1 MTDFPF
7 RLRGEHVPRC
17 QRCALHEYLC
27 VCEDLEAIHTR
38 CRVSILM
45 HIKEFAKTSNSGRV
59 LHLALKNSEIRIRGQ
74 KERPMQTTDLELS
87 EYRNVVL
94 FPSESAVK
102 LSSAWLSEDP
112 RPVHLIVPDGN
123 WRQAKRMLK
132 REPLLKRLPQV
143 CLPDGLPSKYR
154 LRSHPD
160 PKRVATFE
168 AVARALGI
176 LESPT
181 TQKKLEYIFDMAVER
196 ALWTRGRL
204 AAEEATGGIPQNKC
218 D

>member
-1 MTDFPF
+1 MKEFPF

-17 QRCALHEYLC
+17 QRCALHEILC
-27 VCEDLEAIHTR
+27 VCKDLEPVQTQ

-45 HIKEFAKTSNSGRV
+45 HIKEWAKTSNSGRV
-59 LHLALKNSEIRIRGQ
+59 LHLALSNSEIRIRGR
-74 KERPMQTTDLELS
+74 KDHPLETAGLEHS
-87 EYRNVVL
+87 DYRNVVL
-94 FPSESAVK
+94 FPSESAVS
-102 LSSAWLSEDP
+102 LSATWLAEDP

-132 REPLLKRLPQV
+132 REPLLNRLPQV
-143 CLPDGLPSKYR
+143 CLPDGLPSRYR

-176 LESPT
+176 LESST
-181 TQKKLEYIFDMAVER
+181 TQEKLEYIFDMAVER
-196 ALWTRGRL
+196 ALWTRGRIS
-204 AAEEATGGIPQNKC
+204 AEDVTGGLPEIKK